1 MEPGPQI
8 ISDFYL
14 DAFLESVK
22 SSGYTIFVIRGDP
35 LPEPNRSENSE
46 SLRPNQFY
54 IGLNYLKLHYEN
66 NKNRKLNIDGA
77 DESELEAAIKA
88 SLDDANMTGYQVP
101 DSIRYGNENYNDQL
115 QQMTGGAQPSNEDDE
130 LARAIALSLQQEQDN
145 QEQND

>member
-115 QQMTGGAQPSNEDDE
+115 QQMTGEAQPSNEDDE

>member
-115 QQMTGGAQPSNEDDE
+115 QQMTGGVQPSNEDDE

>member
-35 LPEPNRSENSE
+35 LPEPSRSENSE

>member
-54 IGLNYLKLHYEN
+54 IGLNYLKPHYEN

-115 QQMTGGAQPSNEDDE
+115 QQMTGGVQPSNEDDE